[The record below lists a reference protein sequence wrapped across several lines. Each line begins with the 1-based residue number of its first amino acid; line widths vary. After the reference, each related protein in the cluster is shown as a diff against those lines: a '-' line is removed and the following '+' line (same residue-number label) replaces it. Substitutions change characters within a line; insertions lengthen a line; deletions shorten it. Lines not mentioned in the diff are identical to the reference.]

1 MYQPQP
7 VQYNTTYPLKPG
19 SACELIYTSYIG
31 LYAVSDQ
38 VVNFGHF
45 FIWGGVPSCPNC
57 LLSVFVSSGSSGG
70 EMGEEHTPYSDQ
82 CMQTSIFDQQ
92 FFCLT
97 HLAWVGVKLP
107 GIKYKFCQNMDF
119 FHLYYIKRRQLTK
132 TL

>member
-1 MYQPQP
+1 MGGGSPH
-7 VQYNTTYPLKPG
+7 VQT
-19 SACELIYTSYIG
+19 A
-31 LYAVSDQ
+31 
-38 VVNFGHF
+38 F
-45 FIWGGVPSCPNC
+45 CPF
-57 LLSVFVSSGSSGG
+57 LSLPGG